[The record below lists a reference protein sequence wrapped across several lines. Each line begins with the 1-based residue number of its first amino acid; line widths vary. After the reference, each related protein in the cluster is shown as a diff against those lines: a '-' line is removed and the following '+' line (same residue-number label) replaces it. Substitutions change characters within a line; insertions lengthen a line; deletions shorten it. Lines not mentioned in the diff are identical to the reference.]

1 MTPTDLSA
9 ELAASAH
16 GEQQQSALTCYQSAI
31 LAIAKCMAEVCPRVG
46 LVYNHRLLRLPRR
59 LGFDATP
66 EALAASR
73 EALEAD
79 LAEYGQAAS
88 AWINGGI
95 ELAQEIL
102 NLASQATDNDGHTD
116 ELHAAMMEELA
127 EQMEISAEVDDATQ
141 VRTSLKRYATG
152 LRSYVHRRK
161 KETPPALTNLQRRVE
176 ALADW
181 LGNASTANIIDPL
194 TGLLNREEAT
204 RQLQAYLKRDKPFCV
219 LLFEW
224 TEARSVPPQFGRS
237 GADQILKAL
246 GDRLITLVRPRDVV
260 YRWNQDQVAVIFEC
274 AGEEAISRSVKI
286 ADWLSSKYS
295 AVVDGIVWKVEAQA
309 AVAVIEPRANE
320 ALNEFI
326 KRIDAA
332 LTPEVA
338 QPVA

>member
-1 MTPTDLSA
+1 MTPTDLSNP
-9 ELAASAH
+9 EAAN
-16 GEQQQSALTCYQSAI
+16 GEQQSALTCYQSAI

-66 EALAASR
+66 QALAASR
-73 EALEAD
+73 EAVEAD

-88 AWINGGI
+88 AWINAGI

-102 NLASQATDNDGHTD
+102 ATASKATDGDGHND

-141 VRTSLKRYATG
+141 VRTALKRYATG

-161 KETPPALTNLQRRVE
+161 KETPPSLTDLQRRVE

-181 LGNASTANIIDPL
+181 LGNASPTNIIDRL
-194 TGLLNREEAT
+194 TGLLNRDEAN

-260 YRWNQDQVAVIFEC
+260 YRWSQDQLAVIFEC
-274 AGEEAISRSVKI
+274 AGAEAMARSIKI
-286 ADWLSSKYS
+286 AEWLSSTYS

-309 AVAVIEPRANE
+309 AVAVVEPHANE
-320 ALNEFI
+320 APKDFI
-326 KRIDAA
+326 QRIDSA
-332 LTPEVA
+332 LKPEVA
-338 QPVA
+338 QPIA

>member
-1 MTPTDLSA
+1 MTPTDLSN
-9 ELAASAH
+9 LAADQ
-16 GEQQQSALTCYQSAI
+16 GEQQSALTCYQSAI

-73 EALEAD
+73 EAVEAD

-88 AWINGGI
+88 AWINSGV

-102 NLASQATDNDGHTD
+102 AVAGKATDSDGHTD

-141 VRTSLKRYATG
+141 VRTALKRYASG
-152 LRSYVHRRK
+152 LRSYVQRRRK
-161 KETPPALTNLQRRVE
+161 EQPPAFRELQGRAE
-176 ALADW
+176 ALAEW
-181 LGNASTANIIDPL
+181 LGSASPANIIDPL
-194 TGLLNREEAT
+194 TGLLNRAEAE
-204 RQLQAYLKRDKPFCV
+204 RQLLAYSKRDKPFCV

-224 TEARSVPPQFGRS
+224 NEAHSVPPQFGRS

-260 YRWNQDQVAVIFEC
+260 YRWSQDQLAVIFEC
-274 AGEEAISRSVKI
+274 GGEEAMARSVKI

-309 AVAVIEPRANE
+309 SVAVIERHSGE
-320 ALNEFI
+320 ALQDFI
-326 KRIDAA
+326 HRIEAA
-332 LTPEVA
+332 LKPEVA

>member
-1 MTPTDLSA
+1 MTPTDLSN
-9 ELAASAH
+9 LDSAH
-16 GEQQQSALTCYQSAI
+16 GEQQSALTCYQSAI

-73 EALEAD
+73 EAVEAD
-79 LAEYGQAAS
+79 VAEYGQAAS
-88 AWINGGI
+88 AWVNAGV
-95 ELAQEIL
+95 ELAHEIL
-102 NLASQATDNDGHTD
+102 AAAGKATEGDGHTD

-141 VRTSLKRYATG
+141 VRTALKRYATG

-161 KETPPALTNLQRRVE
+161 KETPPALSDLQRRVE

-181 LGNASTANIIDPL
+181 LGNASPANIIDSL
-194 TGLLNREEAT
+194 TGLLNRDEAE
-204 RQLQAYLKRDKPFCV
+204 RQLQAYLKREKPFCV

-224 TEARSVPPQFGRS
+224 NEVHSVPPQFGRS

-260 YRWNQDQVAVIFEC
+260 YRWSQDQLAVIFEC
-274 AGEEAISRSVKI
+274 GGEEAMARSVKI

-309 AVAVIEPRANE
+309 AVAVVERHSGE
-320 ALNEFI
+320 ALQDFI
-326 KRIDAA
+326 QRIETAMKPDV
-332 LTPEVA
+332 P

>member
-1 MTPTDLSA
+1 MTPTDTTA
-9 ELAASAH
+9 LANGQ
-16 GEQQQSALTCYQSAI
+16 GEQQTALTCYQSAI

-73 EALEAD
+73 EAVEAD

-88 AWINGGI
+88 AWINAGV
-95 ELAQEIL
+95 ELAEEIL
-102 NLASQATDNDGHTD
+102 SAAGKATDGDGHND
-116 ELHAAMMEELA
+116 ELHAVMMEELA

-141 VRTSLKRYATG
+141 VRIALKRYASG
-152 LRSYVHRRK
+152 LRSYVHRRR
-161 KETPPALTNLQRRVE
+161 KERPPAFRELQSRAE
-176 ALADW
+176 ALAEW
-181 LGNASTANIIDPL
+181 LSSASPANIIDPL
-194 TGLLNREEAT
+194 TGLLNRAEAE
-204 RQLQAYLKRDKPFCV
+204 RQLLAYLKRDKPFCV

-224 TEARSVPPQFGRS
+224 TEAHSVPPQFGRS

-260 YRWNQDQVAVIFEC
+260 YRWSQDQLAVIFEC
-274 AGEEAISRSVKI
+274 AGEEAMARSVKI

-309 AVAVIEPRANE
+309 AVGVVERHSGE
-320 ALNEFI
+320 ALQDFI
-326 KRIDAA
+326 HRIEAA
-332 LTPEVA
+332 LRPEVA

>member
-1 MTPTDLSA
+1 MTPTDLSNP
-9 ELAASAH
+9 AADQ
-16 GEQQQSALTCYQSAI
+16 GEQQSALTCYQSAI
-31 LAIAKCMAEVCPRVG
+31 LAIAQCMAEVCPRVG

-73 EALEAD
+73 QAVEAD

-88 AWINGGI
+88 AWINSGV

-102 NLASQATDNDGHTD
+102 AVAGKATDSDGHTD

-127 EQMEISAEVDDATQ
+127 EQMEISAEVDDAAQ
-141 VRTSLKRYATG
+141 VRIALKRYATG
-152 LRSYVHRRK
+152 LRSYVQRRK
-161 KETPPALTNLQRRVE
+161 KEQPPVLTELQGRAE
-176 ALADW
+176 ALAEW
-181 LGNASTANIIDPL
+181 LGSASPTNIIDSL
-194 TGLLNREEAT
+194 TGLLNRAEAE
-204 RQLQAYLKRDKPFCV
+204 RQLLAYLKRDKPFCV

-224 TEARSVPPQFGRS
+224 TEARSAPPQFGRS

-260 YRWNQDQVAVIFEC
+260 YRWSQDQLAVIFEC
-274 AGEEAISRSVKI
+274 AGEEAMARSVKI

-309 AVAVIEPRANE
+309 SVAVIERHSGE
-320 ALNEFI
+320 ALQDFI
-326 KRIDAA
+326 HRIEAA
-332 LTPEVA
+332 LKPEVA

>member
-1 MTPTDLSA
+1 MTPTAFPDV
-9 ELAASAH
+9 ASAH
-16 GEQQQSALTCYQSAI
+16 EGQQTALTCYQSAI

-66 EALAASR
+66 EVLAASR
-73 EALEAD
+73 EAVEAD

-88 AWINGGI
+88 AWVNAGV

-102 NLASQATDNDGHTD
+102 AAAGKATDSDGHTD

-141 VRTSLKRYATG
+141 VRTALKRYATG

-161 KETPPALTNLQRRVE
+161 KETPPSLTELQRRAE

-181 LGNASTANIIDPL
+181 LGSASPANIIDPL
-194 TGLLNREEAT
+194 TGLLNRSEAE

-224 TEARSVPPQFGRS
+224 TEARGVPPQFGRS
-237 GADQILKAL
+237 GADQILKAM

-260 YRWNQDQVAVIFEC
+260 YRWSQDQLAVIFEC
-274 AGEEAISRSVKI
+274 AGQEASARSLKI
-286 ADWLSSKYS
+286 RDWVSSKYS

-309 AVAVIEPRANE
+309 AVAVIDRHASE
-320 ALNEFI
+320 ALQDFI
-326 KRIDAA
+326 QRIDAA

-338 QPVA
+338 HPVA

>member
-1 MTPTDLSA
+1 MTPTDLSN
-9 ELAASAH
+9 LDSAH
-16 GEQQQSALTCYQSAI
+16 GEQQSALTCYQSAI

-73 EALEAD
+73 EAVEAD
-79 LAEYGQAAS
+79 VAEYGQAAS
-88 AWINGGI
+88 AWVNAGV
-95 ELAQEIL
+95 ELAHEIL
-102 NLASQATDNDGHTD
+102 AAAGKATEGDGGHTD

-141 VRTSLKRYATG
+141 VRTALKRYATG

-161 KETPPALTNLQRRVE
+161 KETPPALSDLQRRVE

-181 LGNASTANIIDPL
+181 LGSANPSNIIDSL
-194 TGLLNREEAT
+194 TGLLNRQEGE

-260 YRWNQDQVAVIFEC
+260 YRWSQDQLAVIFEC
-274 AGEEAISRSVKI
+274 AGAEAMARSVKI

-309 AVAVIEPRANE
+309 AVAVIERHPNE
-320 ALNEFI
+320 VLQDFI
-326 KRIDAA
+326 HRIDTA
-332 LTPEVA
+332 LQPAVA

>member
-1 MTPTDLSA
+1 MTPTDLSNL
-9 ELAASAH
+9 EAAN
-16 GEQQQSALTCYQSAI
+16 GEQQSALTCYQGAI

-66 EALAASR
+66 GALAASR
-73 EALEAD
+73 EAVEAD

-88 AWINGGI
+88 AWINAGI

-102 NLASQATDNDGHTD
+102 TTAGKATGGDGHND

-127 EQMEISAEVDDATQ
+127 EQMEISAEVDDSTQ
-141 VRTSLKRYATG
+141 VRTALKRYATG

-161 KETPPALTNLQRRVE
+161 KETPPALSDLQRRVE

-181 LGNASTANIIDPL
+181 LGNASPANIIDSL
-194 TGLLNREEAT
+194 TGLLNRDEAE
-204 RQLQAYLKRDKPFCV
+204 RQLQAYLKREKPFCV

-224 TEARSVPPQFGRS
+224 NEVHSVPPQFGRS

-260 YRWNQDQVAVIFEC
+260 YRWGQDQLAVIFEC
-274 AGEEAISRSVKI
+274 AGAEAIARSIKI

-309 AVAVIEPRANE
+309 AVAVVEPKPNE
-320 ALNEFI
+320 ALKDFI
-326 KRIDAA
+326 QRIDAA
-332 LTPEVA
+332 LKPELA

>member
-1 MTPTDLSA
+1 MTPIDLSNP
-9 ELAASAH
+9 AADQ
-16 GEQQQSALTCYQSAI
+16 GEQQSALTCYQSAI

-73 EALEAD
+73 EAVEAD

-88 AWINGGI
+88 AWINSGV
-95 ELAQEIL
+95 ELAEEII
-102 NLASQATDNDGHTD
+102 AVAGKAHDSDGHTD

-141 VRTSLKRYATG
+141 VRIALKRYATG
-152 LRSYVHRRK
+152 LRSYVQRRK
-161 KETPPALTNLQRRVE
+161 KEQPPVLTELQGRAE
-176 ALADW
+176 ALSEW
-181 LGNASTANIIDPL
+181 LGSASPSNIIDPL
-194 TGLLNREEAT
+194 TGLLNRAEAE
-204 RQLQAYLKRDKPFCV
+204 RQLLAYLKRDKPFCV

-224 TEARSVPPQFGRS
+224 NEVRSVPPQFGRS

-260 YRWNQDQVAVIFEC
+260 YRWSQDQLAVIFEC
-274 AGEEAISRSVKI
+274 AGEEAMARSVKI

-295 AVVDGIVWKVEAQA
+295 AVVDGIVWKVEAKA
-309 AVAVIEPRANE
+309 AVAVIERHAGE
-320 ALNEFI
+320 ALQDFI
-326 KRIDAA
+326 RRIEAA
-332 LTPEVA
+332 LKPEVA

>member
-1 MTPTDLSA
+1 MTPTDLK
-9 ELAASAH
+9 EIDSAH
-16 GEQQQSALTCYQSAI
+16 GEQQSALTCYQGAI

-73 EALEAD
+73 EAVEAD

-88 AWINGGI
+88 AWINAGV

-102 NLASQATDNDGHTD
+102 AAAGKTTDSDGHTD

-141 VRTSLKRYATG
+141 VRIALKRYATG

-161 KETPPALTNLQRRVE
+161 KETPPALTEVQRRAE

-181 LGNASTANIIDPL
+181 LGSASPANIIDPL
-194 TGLLNREEAT
+194 TGLLNRPEAE

-260 YRWNQDQVAVIFEC
+260 YRWSEDQLAVIFEC
-274 AGEEAISRSVKI
+274 AGEEALARSIKI

-309 AVAVIEPRANE
+309 AVAVIEPHANQG
-320 ALNEFI
+320 LQDFI
-326 KRIDAA
+326 QKIDAA
-332 LTPEVA
+332 LKPQVA

>member
-1 MTPTDLSA
+1 MTPTDLSTPEA
-9 ELAASAH
+9 AH
-16 GEQQQSALTCYQSAI
+16 GEQQSALTCYQSAI

-66 EALAASR
+66 QALAASR

-79 LAEYGQAAS
+79 LAEYGQAAG
-88 AWINGGI
+88 AWINAGI
-95 ELAQEIL
+95 ELAKEIL
-102 NLASQATDNDGHTD
+102 ETASKATDGNGHTD

-127 EQMEISAEVDDATQ
+127 EQMEISAEVDDATH
-141 VRTSLKRYATG
+141 VRIALKRYATG

-161 KETPPALTNLQRRVE
+161 KETPPALSDLQRRVE

-181 LGNASTANIIDPL
+181 MGNASPTNIIDSL
-194 TGLLNREEAT
+194 TGLLNRDEAE
-204 RQLQAYLKRDKPFCV
+204 RQLQAYLKRQKPFCV

-260 YRWNQDQVAVIFEC
+260 YRWSEDQLAVIFEC
-274 AGEEAISRSVKI
+274 VGDEATARSVKI

-309 AVAVIEPRANE
+309 AVAVVEPRVHE
-320 ALNEFI
+320 TLKDFI
-326 KRIDAA
+326 QRIDVA
-332 LTPEVA
+332 LTPQVA

>member
-1 MTPTDLSA
+1 MTPTDLSNLTA
-9 ELAASAH
+9 DQE
-16 GEQQQSALTCYQSAI
+16 EQQSALTCYQSAI

-66 EALAASR
+66 QALAASR
-73 EALEAD
+73 EAVEAD

-88 AWINGGI
+88 AWINAGV
-95 ELAQEIL
+95 ELAEEIL
-102 NLASQATDNDGHTD
+102 AVAGKATDSDGHTD

-141 VRTSLKRYATG
+141 VRTALKRYATG

-161 KETPPALTNLQRRVE
+161 KEQPPVLTELQGRAE
-176 ALADW
+176 ALAEW
-181 LGNASTANIIDPL
+181 LGSASPTNIIDPL
-194 TGLLNREEAT
+194 TGLLNRAEAE
-204 RQLQAYLKRDKPFCV
+204 RQLLAYLKRDKPFCV

-260 YRWNQDQVAVIFEC
+260 YRWSQDQLAVIFEC
-274 AGEEAISRSVKI
+274 AGEEAIARSVKI

-309 AVAVIEPRANE
+309 AVAVIERHSGE
-320 ALNEFI
+320 ALQDFI
-326 KRIDAA
+326 QRIDVG
-332 LTPEVA
+332 LKPEVA
-338 QPVA
+338 QPVS

>member
-1 MTPTDLSA
+1 MTPTDSSNPA
-9 ELAASAH
+9 FSD
-16 GEQQQSALTCYQSAI
+16 GQQQSALTCYQSAI

-73 EALEAD
+73 EAVEAD
-79 LAEYGQAAS
+79 VAEYGQAAS
-88 AWINGGI
+88 AWISGGV

-102 NLASQATDNDGHTD
+102 AAAGKMTESGSHTD
-116 ELHAAMMEELA
+116 ELHAAMMEDLA

-141 VRTSLKRYATG
+141 VRTALKRYATG
-152 LRSYVHRRK
+152 LRSYVQRRK
-161 KETPPALTNLQRRVE
+161 KEKPPSLAEVTDRAE
-176 ALADW
+176 ALAEW
-181 LGNASTANIIDPL
+181 LGSASPAHIIDSL
-194 TGLLNREEAT
+194 TGLLNRHEAE
-204 RQLQAYLKRDKPFCV
+204 RQLHLYLKRDKPFCV

-260 YRWNQDQVAVIFEC
+260 YRWSQDQLAVIFEC
-274 AGEEAISRSVKI
+274 AGEEALARSVKI

-309 AVAVIEPRANE
+309 EVAVIERQAGE
-320 ALNEFI
+320 ALQFFI
-326 KRIDAA
+326 QRIDAA
-332 LTPEVA
+332 LKPEVT

>member
-1 MTPTDLSA
+1 MTPTDLSN
-9 ELAASAH
+9 LASAH
-16 GEQQQSALTCYQSAI
+16 DGDQQTALTCYQSAI

-46 LVYNHRLLRLPRR
+46 LVYNHRLMRLPRR

-73 EALEAD
+73 EAVEAD
-79 LAEYGQAAS
+79 VAEYGQAAS
-88 AWINGGI
+88 AWVNAGV
-95 ELAQEIL
+95 ELAHEIL
-102 NLASQATDNDGHTD
+102 AAAGKAGEGDGHTD

-141 VRTSLKRYATG
+141 VRTALKRYATG
-152 LRSYVHRRK
+152 LRSYVQRRK
-161 KETPPALTNLQRRVE
+161 KEKPPALTELRHRAE
-176 ALADW
+176 ALAEW
-181 LGNASTANIIDPL
+181 LGSANPSNIIDSL
-194 TGLLNREEAT
+194 TGLLNRQEGE

-260 YRWNQDQVAVIFEC
+260 YRWNQDQLAVIFEC
-274 AGEEAISRSVKI
+274 AGEEAMARSVKI

-309 AVAVIEPRANE
+309 AVAVIERHANE
-320 ALNEFI
+320 PIQDFI
-326 KRIDAA
+326 QRIDAA
-332 LTPEVA
+332 LKPEVA

>member
-1 MTPTDLSA
+1 MTPTDSTSLTNGQ
-9 ELAASAH
+9 
-16 GEQQQSALTCYQSAI
+16 GEQQTALTCYQSAI

-73 EALEAD
+73 EAVEAD

-88 AWINGGI
+88 AWINAGV
-95 ELAQEIL
+95 ELAEEIL
-102 NLASQATDNDGHTD
+102 SAAAKTTDGDGHDD
-116 ELHAAMMEELA
+116 ELHAVMMEELA

-141 VRTSLKRYATG
+141 VRTALKRYASG
-152 LRSYVHRRK
+152 LRSYVQRRRK
-161 KETPPALTNLQRRVE
+161 EQPPAFRELQGRAE
-176 ALADW
+176 ALAEW
-181 LGNASTANIIDPL
+181 LGSASPANIIDPL
-194 TGLLNREEAT
+194 TGLLNRAEAE
-204 RQLQAYLKRDKPFCV
+204 RQLLAYSKRDKPFCV

-260 YRWNQDQVAVIFEC
+260 YRWSQDQLAVIFEC
-274 AGEEAISRSVKI
+274 AGEEAMARSVKI

-309 AVAVIEPRANE
+309 AVGVVERHSGEPLKDFIHRIE
-320 ALNEFI
+320 
-326 KRIDAA
+326 AA
-332 LTPEVA
+332 LRPEVA